1 MVYRNKNRNELL
13 PRATGYVPKAL
24 HFKVKVAVG
33 LQSKCLVFFHENAQ
47 AKNSNYF
54 QQMKRFD
61 CIGLTIRLQC
71 NLCNFVFEPANEG
84 HINSNGRS
92 SEEKRLH
99 NGTHLN
105 ELDKMTEFA
114 TIAVRAITK

>member
-1 MVYRNKNRNELL
+1 MSKQC
-13 PRATGYVPKAL
+13 PSKK
-24 HFKVKVAVG
+24 FKLFSTK
-33 LQSKCLVFFHENAQ
+33 E
-47 AKNSNYF
+47 
-54 QQMKRFD
+54 RFV

-99 NGTHLN
+99 NSTHTT

-114 TIAVRAITK
+114 TSSDNEMNDIVFKSFGNGMIS